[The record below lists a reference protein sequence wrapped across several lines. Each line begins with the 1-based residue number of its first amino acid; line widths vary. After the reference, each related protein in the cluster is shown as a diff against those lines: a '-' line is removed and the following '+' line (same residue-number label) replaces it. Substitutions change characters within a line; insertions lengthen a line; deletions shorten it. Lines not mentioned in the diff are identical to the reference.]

1 VSILTRWRN
10 RPVSPRRARRMYEAE
25 RLATLAE
32 DLDRANARR
41 ERERNRP
48 CRFCAAAE
56 EAPMSTGRPEE
67 ERFTED
73 GEVRVSLGGGKSIPV
88 KDAADYFRYINGEA
102 ARWNASLHNR

>member
-1 VSILTRWRN
+1 MSILTRWRN

-25 RLATLAE
+25 RLATLIE

-48 CRFCAAAE
+48 CRWCA
-56 EAPMSTGRPEE
+56 GRPAG

-102 ARWNASLHNR
+102 AR

>member
-1 VSILTRWRN
+1 MSILTRWRN
-10 RPVSPRRARRMYEAE
+10 RPVSPRRARRMYEVE
-25 RLATLAE
+25 RLATLIE

-41 ERERNRP
+41 ERDRNRP

-56 EAPMSTGRPEE
+56 EVPLPTGRPAG

-102 ARWNASLHNR
+102 AR

>member
-1 VSILTRWRN
+1 MSILTRWRN

-25 RLATLAE
+25 RLATLIE

-41 ERERNRP
+41 ERDRNRP

-56 EAPMSTGRPEE
+56 EEW
-67 ERFTED
+67 FTED
-73 GEVRVSLGGGKSIPV
+73 GEARVSLGDGKSIPV

-102 ARWNASLHNR
+102 AR